1 MTTTMHLWQQAESH
15 LTASDTVIAALID
28 KYGPC
33 TIAPCSDYFAVLCK
47 SIVSQQLATKAAAAI
62 FGRFTAYY
70 GGIPTPEDVSDTT
83 ADKLREL
90 GLSGQ
95 KITYIHDLAEK
106 IRDGHIIPDNFPELP
121 DAEIIRQL
129 VSVKGIGV
137 WTAQMFLIFALNRPD
152 ILPTDDFG
160 VRKAIMLRYSLDAMP
175 HKAEMETVAL
185 PWRPWRSI
193 ASWYL
198 WRSLENAPK

>member
-1 MTTTMHLWQQAESH
+1 MTATQNPWLQAESQ
-15 LTASDTVIAALID
+15 LRECDPVIRVLID

-33 TIAPCSDYFAVLCK
+33 RIRPQSDYFASLCK

-62 FGRFTAYY
+62 FGRFSEYFE
-70 GGIPTPEDVSDTT
+70 GKFTPQKIAATPPAVF
-83 ADKLREL
+83 REL

-95 KITYIHDLAEK
+95 KTAYITDLAAK
-106 IRDGHIIPDNFPELP
+106 FLDGHLTPADFAAMDE
-121 DAEIIRQL
+121 DAIVSQL

-152 ILPTDDFG
+152 ILPTDDYG
-160 VRKAIMLRYSLDAMP
+160 IKKAIMQQYDLGSPPD
-175 HKAEMETVAL
+175 KAKMEAIAL
-185 PWRPWRSI
+185 PWRPFRSI

-198 WRSLENAPK
+198 WRSLENA